1 METLVKQLKCTRE
14 DRTPP
19 SNGILITRYSFSCVV
34 LWSFS
39 HEAWASVMMQVDRA
53 DFCPIAPYKDA
64 PQSIGHNATISAPHM
79 HAYALGWAASCFPP
93 AGEEG
98 TESTTGTP
106 RSATPRR
113 ILDVGSGSGYL
124 TVAFARLFPQADT
137 VVGIDHIPQL
147 TTSAIANARKHHG
160 ELLDTDRLL
169 FVTGDGR
176 MGYPPRAPYDLI
188 HVGAA
193 AGREVPEALLE
204 QLAPGGLLILP
215 VGQRIWLVNK
225 DQKGQV
231 SMRQDIDVLFVP
243 LTDRELQE

>member
-1 METLVKQLKCTRE
+1 MGE
-14 DRTPP
+14 DLPKSELIVRHPLSPLP
-19 SNGILITRYSFSCVV
+19 SPSLVV

-39 HEAWASVMMQVDRA
+39 HDAWASAMMQVDRA
-53 DFCPIAPYKDA
+53 DFCPMAPYEDA
-64 PQSIGHNATISAPHM
+64 PQPIGHNATISAPHM
-79 HAYALGWAASCFPP
+79 HAYALGWAASSFPP
-93 AGEEG
+93 VVAGEATKTA
-98 TESTTGTP
+98 TET
-106 RSATPRR
+106 RSIAPRR

-124 TVAFARLFPQADT
+124 TVALARLFPQAST

-147 TTSAIANARKHHG
+147 TTRAVANTRKHHG
-160 ELLDTDRLL
+160 DLLDTGRVL

-176 MGYPPRAPYDLI
+176 TGHPPQAPYDLI

-193 AGREVPEALLE
+193 AGREVPEALLD

-225 DQKGQV
+225 DRKGQV
-231 SMRQDIDVLFVP
+231 SIRQDIDVLFVP